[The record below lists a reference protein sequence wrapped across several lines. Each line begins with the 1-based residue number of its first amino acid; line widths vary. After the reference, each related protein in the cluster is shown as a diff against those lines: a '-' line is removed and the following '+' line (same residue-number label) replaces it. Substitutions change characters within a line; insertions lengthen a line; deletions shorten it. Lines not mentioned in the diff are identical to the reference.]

1 MKLLVVV
8 DMQKDFIDGSLGTG
22 EAVSIVNNV
31 NNKIKNFDG
40 IVVYTRDAHDDNYMN
55 HQEGKNLP
63 VVHCKKGTPG
73 FEIQVDTSI
82 KNKPS
87 DKNINYFKDYYD
99 KDAFASVDLANDI
112 KNAFEKG
119 KIESAE
125 FIGLCTDICVLANVI
140 TTKAFAPELKIIVD
154 SSCCAGVTPEKH
166 TAALEAMR
174 SCQAQVI

>member
-8 DMQKDFIDGSLGTG
+8 DIQKDFIDGSLGTE

-31 NNKIKNFDG
+31 NNKIKNFDD

-63 VVHCKKGTPG
+63 VIHCKKGTPG

-99 KDAFASVDLANDI
+99 KDAFASIECGIYRTMHRYMCACKCYNNKSICPRV
-112 KNAFEKG
+112 KNH
-119 KIESAE
+119 SW
-125 FIGLCTDICVLANVI
+125 
-140 TTKAFAPELKIIVD
+140 
-154 SSCCAGVTPEKH
+154 
-166 TAALEAMR
+166 
-174 SCQAQVI
+174 